1 MGFEVIVLL
10 PKALNVKVLYKL
22 RNRTYNSEQSFKDK
36 ATTYSMECSCNK
48 NVGIED
54 LLKSINNIQFMPF
67 DEYFNSVNN
76 GADFR
81 NYWVFSIT
89 LNTMSL

>member
-10 PKALNVKVLYKL
+10 PKALSVKVLYKL

-36 ATTYSMECSCNK
+36 ATSFSMGELCNEK
-48 NVGIED
+48 ISLED

-76 GADFR
+76 GVDFR
-81 NYWVFSIT
+81 NYWIFSIT